1 MRIVQSLLLVVFA
14 TWHLG
19 AAGAARVID
28 VVGHAERAAARGALP
43 LALFESLA
51 PRERLLL
58 QAGASVTVIFDDSG
72 RQFLLLGP
80 GRWEVG
86 ADAIATVQ
94 GAAPSAL
101 PTAAPALRP
110 PASAR
115 GRLAAGAAAMRVS
128 GALDLALHPDAT
140 RLLAAPTEL
149 RWATAGE
156 GSRYKVTLATA
167 QGQAL
172 FEGSSEDSPLV
183 LPDAARAQ
191 PGMSYA
197 WSVQVQSGPRAGS
210 RAFAAFTVADE
221 AARQQ
226 WAALRPPADAPA
238 SQWVLYAHALET
250 AGFADDAREAW
261 RRVHEQR
268 PGLRWVVP

>member
-86 ADAIATVQ
+86 ADAIATV
-94 GAAPSAL
+94 
-101 PTAAPALRP
+101 TAATPDAMLVEADLETR
-110 PASAR
+110 R
-115 GRLAAGAAAMRVS
+115 GDVAWEIHTGS
-128 GALDLALHPDAT
+128 GADRQRIFVNA
-140 RLLAAPTEL
+140 
-149 RWATAGE
+149 
-156 GSRYKVTLATA
+156 VTGA
-167 QGQAL
+167 
-172 FEGSSEDSPLV
+172 V
-183 LPDAARAQ
+183 
-191 PGMSYA
+191 M
-197 WSVQVQSGPRAGS
+197 
-210 RAFAAFTVADE
+210 
-221 AARQQ
+221 
-226 WAALRPPADAPA
+226 
-238 SQWVLYAHALET
+238 
-250 AGFADDAREAW
+250 
-261 RRVHEQR
+261 
-268 PGLRWVVP
+268 